1 MLPPAPQAQ
10 FLGENQMNPKRFFAL
25 LFTVFVI
32 AVGAVT
38 AQESSKP
45 KADPEP
51 RAKDGKKLLTAVDLL
66 KVHGVSAPR
75 ISPDGSRVLYT
86 VSEIKMEK
94 DKEWKSVTQIW
105 VVPTVGGKARR
116 SEERRVGKECRC
128 RLSADQ

>member
-1 MLPPAPQAQ
+1 
-10 FLGENQMNPKRFFAL
+10 MNPKRFFAI
-25 LFTVFVI
+25 LFAVVVI
-32 AVGAVT
+32 AAGAVT

-66 KVHGVSAPR
+66 KIHGVSAPR

-94 DKEWKSVTQIW
+94 DKEWKIGDADLGRSERSA
-105 VVPTVGGKARR
+105 GKRGNIRAVKRARR
-116 SEERRVGKECRC
+116 RRNGRPTER
-128 RLSADQ
+128 